1 MIQISNF
8 WGRGGGDGSSPIEG
22 GEISPTYDSTCDDGG
37 FGTETT
43 DCFVSKGHASTQDS
57 VSHKGKMRLIRA
69 GSCMSKSF
77 WARLSAMEVEFLS
90 LYYAIMNCD
99 FYLRGAPYVECY
111 MDSSPAGSIF
121 KKPLAELSK
130 RLLRMRLELLDFRL
144 RIIYIPG
151 KRQSIADALSRHPTG
166 CNLWPFKDPSSEW
179 CNPNNKVGCNYAVCY
194 NTVDGNDPLLSR
206 FYNAATVDEDYIK
219 IVKCVASGLKKG
231 ELRKRIDKF
240 HPAYNL
246 NYLFDTLRIVKDD
259 KDRSLLFVEDRVFVP
274 KSERLTTLEY
284 LHLSHLGFAIT
295 FSVARSR
302 YFWEGMKADLL
313 RYIGRC
319 GPCLEYESA
328 RPCETELKRENQIS
342 APMEWV
348 GVDLFFFEGSHFL
361 FMVDGFSQYSWFY
374 KFGPAPSSLQVVQI
388 LKKWFL
394 EFGTP
399 KFLRCDSGPQF
410 LGPFIE
416 FCTESS
422 ITIERASAYNPQ
434 SNGAAERN
442 LGILKKLLKKSA
454 RGGEDFLQQFYIMQN
469 MPRTAEGLS
478 PARLFFQREVRSTMI
493 YSPPDIKDE
502 LAAGLQRHHDRER
515 QREVRNLRRGR
526 GLESPLEL
534 YVGQKVFL
542 QNETKRGKP
551 FSIPGTVVSIREGGR
566 SGWVWCPGKARRLL
580 RNRRKMRTLGDAED
594 EEENEEFPANEEEMI
609 DEDVTDDLGN
619 DEVHDA
625 LSAGTVISSGTHVP
639 VPQVRTL
646 STETQLPSALR
657 AVQTAPRP
665 GQLGARGEKTQ
676 AVRFT
681 LPCFHGSNLRS
692 GDQCCPGLVTTGSD
706 ACHNCCCEQGN
717 SSHRLCGGEF
727 YKVKK

>member
-1 MIQISNF
+1 
-8 WGRGGGDGSSPIEG
+8 
-22 GEISPTYDSTCDDGG
+22 
-37 FGTETT
+37 
-43 DCFVSKGHASTQDS
+43 
-57 VSHKGKMRLIRA
+57 
-69 GSCMSKSF
+69 
-77 WARLSAMEVEFLS
+77 
-90 LYYAIMNCD
+90 
-99 FYLRGAPYVECY
+99 
-111 MDSSPAGSIF
+111 
-121 KKPLAELSK
+121 
-130 RLLRMRLELLDFRL
+130 
-144 RIIYIPG
+144 
-151 KRQSIADALSRHPTG
+151 
-166 CNLWPFKDPSSEW
+166 
-179 CNPNNKVGCNYAVCY
+179 
-194 NTVDGNDPLLSR
+194 
-206 FYNAATVDEDYIK
+206 
-219 IVKCVASGLKKG
+219 
-231 ELRKRIDKF
+231 
-240 HPAYNL
+240 
-246 NYLFDTLRIVKDD
+246 
-259 KDRSLLFVEDRVFVP
+259 
-274 KSERLTTLEY
+274 
-284 LHLSHLGFAIT
+284 
-295 FSVARSR
+295 
-302 YFWEGMKADLL
+302 
-313 RYIGRC
+313 
-319 GPCLEYESA
+319 
-328 RPCETELKRENQIS
+328 
-342 APMEWV
+342 MEWV
-348 GVDLFFFEGSHFL
+348 GVDLFYFEGSHFL

-388 LKKWFL
+388 LKKCFL

-422 ITIERASAYNPQ
+422 IIIERASAYNPQ
-434 SNGAAERN
+434 SNGTAERN

-478 PARLFFQREVRSTMI
+478 PARLFFQREVRCPMI
-493 YSPPDIKDE
+493 YSLPCIKDE

-542 QNETKRGKP
+542 QNETRRGKP
-551 FSIPGTVVSIREGGR
+551 FSVPGTVVSIREGGR

-594 EEENEEFPANEEEMI
+594 EEENEEFSANEEEMI

-639 VPQVRTL
+639 VPQVCT
-646 STETQLPSALR
+646 SSVESQLPSALR

-665 GQLGARGEKTQ
+665 GQLGAGGEKTQ

-681 LPCFHGSNLRS
+681 LPCFHSANLRA
-692 GDQCCPGLVTTGSD
+692 GDQSCPGLVTTGSD
-706 ACHNCCCEQGN
+706 TCHNCCCEQGN

-727 YKVKK
+727 YKIKK

>member
-1 MIQISNF
+1 MTQMSNF
-8 WGRGGGDGSSPIEG
+8 WGRGGGDVSSPTEG
-22 GEISPTYDSTCDDGG
+22 GEISPTYDSTCNDGG
-37 FGTETT
+37 FDGDTDTT
-43 DCFVSKGHASTQDS
+43 DCIVSKGPASTQVS

-77 WARLSAMEVEFLS
+77 WARLSAMEIEFLS

-99 FYLRGAPYVECY
+99 FYLRGAPFVECY

-130 RLLRMRLELLDFRL
+130 RILRMRLELLDFRL

-151 KRQSIADALSRHPTG
+151 KRQSIADALSRHPTD
-166 CNLWPFKDPSSEW
+166 CNQWPFKDPSSEW
-179 CNPNNKVGCNYAVCY
+179 CNPYNKVGCNYAVCY
-194 NTVDGNDPLLSR
+194 NTVDANDPLLSR
-206 FYNAATVDEDYIK
+206 FYDAATVDEDYIK
-219 IVKCVASGLKKG
+219 IVKCVASGYKKG

-313 RYIGRC
+313 RFIGRC

-342 APMEWV
+342 APMEWI
-348 GVDLFFFEGSHFL
+348 GADLFYFEGSHFL
-361 FMVDGFSQYSWFY
+361 FMVDGFSQYSWFH

-416 FCTESS
+416 FCTENS

-434 SNGAAERN
+434 SNGSAEQN

-478 PARLFFQREVRSTMI
+478 PARLFFQREVRCPML
-493 YSPPDIKDE
+493 YSPPCNKDE
-502 LAAGLQRHHDRER
+502 MAAGLQRHHDRER

-542 QNETKRGKP
+542 QDEVRRGHP
-551 FSIPGTVVSIREGGR
+551 FSVPGTVVSIRDSGC
-566 SGWVWCPGKARRLL
+566 SGWVWCPGKARRFL
-580 RNRRKMRTLGDAED
+580 RNRRKMRTMMNAED
-594 EEENEEFPANEEEMI
+594 EEENDESSVDEEEMI
-609 DEDVTDDLGN
+609 DEEVMEDLGN

-639 VPQVRTL
+639 VPQV
-646 STETQLPSALR
+646 
-657 AVQTAPRP
+657 
-665 GQLGARGEKTQ
+665 
-676 AVRFT
+676 
-681 LPCFHGSNLRS
+681 SNIS
-692 GDQCCPGLVTTGSD
+692 
-706 ACHNCCCEQGN
+706 
-717 SSHRLCGGEF
+717 
-727 YKVKK
+727 

>member
-1 MIQISNF
+1 MV
-8 WGRGGGDGSSPIEG
+8 
-22 GEISPTYDSTCDDGG
+22 T
-37 FGTETT
+37 
-43 DCFVSKGHASTQDS
+43 
-57 VSHKGKMRLIRA
+57 
-69 GSCMSKSF
+69 
-77 WARLSAMEVEFLS
+77 
-90 LYYAIMNCD
+90 
-99 FYLRGAPYVECY
+99 
-111 MDSSPAGSIF
+111 
-121 KKPLAELSK
+121 
-130 RLLRMRLELLDFRL
+130 
-144 RIIYIPG
+144 
-151 KRQSIADALSRHPTG
+151 
-166 CNLWPFKDPSSEW
+166 
-179 CNPNNKVGCNYAVCY
+179 
-194 NTVDGNDPLLSR
+194 
-206 FYNAATVDEDYIK
+206 
-219 IVKCVASGLKKG
+219 KKG
-231 ELRKRIDKF
+231 ELGKRIDKF

-313 RYIGRC
+313 RFIGRC
-319 GPCLEYESA
+319 GPCREYESA

-342 APMEWV
+342 SPMEWI
-348 GVDLFFFEGSHFL
+348 GVDLFYFEGSHFL
-361 FMVDGFSQYSWFY
+361 FMVDGFSQYSWFH
-374 KFGPAPSSLQVVQI
+374 KFGPAPSSLQLVQI

-422 ITIERASAYNPQ
+422 IIIERASAYNPQ
-434 SNGAAERN
+434 SNGTAERN

-478 PARLFFQREVRSTMI
+478 PARLFFQREVRCPMI
-493 YSPPDIKDE
+493 YSPPDAKDE

-542 QNETKRGKP
+542 QDEIRRGHP
-551 FSIPGTVVSIREGGR
+551 FSVPGTVVSIREGGR
-566 SGWVWCPGKARRLL
+566 SGWVWCPGKSRRLL
-580 RNRRKMRTLGDAED
+580 RNRRKMRTMMDAED
-594 EEENEEFPANEEEMI
+594 EEEDDEHSAHEEEMI
-609 DEDVTDDLGN
+609 DEDVTEDLGN

-625 LSAGTVISSGTHVP
+625 LSAGMVISSGTHVP
-639 VPQVRTL
+639 VPQVSCT
-646 STETQLPSALR
+646 SAESQLPSALR

-665 GQLGARGEKTQ
+665 GQLGVGGEKIQ
-676 AVRFT
+676 VVRFT
-681 LPCFHGSNLRS
+681 LPCFHAANLRS
-692 GDQCCPGLVTTGSD
+692 GDQSCPRLVTTGSD
-706 ACHNCCCEQGN
+706 TRHNCCCEQDN

-727 YKVKK
+727 YQS